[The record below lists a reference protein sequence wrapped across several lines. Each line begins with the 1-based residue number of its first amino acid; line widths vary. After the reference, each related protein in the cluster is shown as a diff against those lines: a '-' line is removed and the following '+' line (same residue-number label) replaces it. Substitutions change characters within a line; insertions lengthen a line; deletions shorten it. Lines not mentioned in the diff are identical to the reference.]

1 MIEKLKELIE
11 ELAKEIISS
20 SDNVQPLFWKEKAK
34 KLYELLTV
42 YTFIEQQKDKTSV
55 WETQQAQFK
64 SAVSRL
70 ENVSLKKQNS
80 SVSSEEDSLDVAPL
94 MDTINDIL
102 TEMPDQTMPE
112 ELFQDA
118 APSTTFDKKESVNEE
133 SEEKEE
139 VKSLKDTVHDIW
151 NQAANE
157 EETRED
163 KAKYYKP
170 VEEEKKTSIIEDK
183 PRINDRFSKDLKIDL
198 NDRIAFIKHLFN
210 NENSDYQRVIR
221 QIFTYSTLDE
231 AKAFINEMVKPEY
244 NNWLGKDTYEERFLR
259 VIELYFDPPN

>member
-1 MIEKLKELIE
+1 MIEKIKELVE

-20 SDNVQPLFWKEKAK
+20 SDNARPLFWKEKAK
-34 KLYELLTV
+34 NLYELLTV
-42 YTFIEQQKDKTSV
+42 YIFIEQQKDKTSV

-64 SAVSRL
+64 SALSQL
-70 ENVSLKKQNS
+70 ENVSLKRQNS

-118 APSTTFDKKESVNEE
+118 VHSTTFEKKEE
-133 SEEKEE
+133 
-139 VKSLKDTVHDIW
+139 
-151 NQAANE
+151 
-157 EETRED
+157 
-163 KAKYYKP
+163 
-170 VEEEKKTSIIEDK
+170 VEEEKTPSIIEDK

-210 NENSDYQRVIR
+210 NENSEYQRVIR

-244 NNWLGKDTYEERFLR
+244 NNWLGKDTYEERFLS
-259 VIELYFDPPN
+259 VIEIYFDPSN

>member
-1 MIEKLKELIE
+1 MIEKLKQLVE

-20 SDNVQPLFWKEKAK
+20 SDNAQPLFWKEKAK

-55 WETQQAQFK
+55 WETQQEQFK

-70 ENVSLKKQNS
+70 ENVSLKRQNS

-118 APSTTFDKKESVNEE
+118 VHSTTFEKKEE
-133 SEEKEE
+133 
-139 VKSLKDTVHDIW
+139 
-151 NQAANE
+151 
-157 EETRED
+157 
-163 KAKYYKP
+163 
-170 VEEEKKTSIIEDK
+170 VEEEKTPSIIEDK

-221 QIFTYSTLDE
+221 QIFTYSTMDE
-231 AKAFINEMVKPEY
+231 AKVFINQMVKPEY

-259 VIELYFDPPN
+259 VIELYFDSFN

>member
-64 SAVSRL
+64 SAVSKL

-80 SVSSEEDSLDVAPL
+80 SVSREEDSLDVAPL

-118 APSTTFDKKESVNEE
+118 ARSTTFEKKE
-133 SEEKEE
+133 
-139 VKSLKDTVHDIW
+139 
-151 NQAANE
+151 A
-157 EETRED
+157 
-163 KAKYYKP
+163 

>member
-118 APSTTFDKKESVNEE
+118 APSTTFDKKE
-133 SEEKEE
+133 
-139 VKSLKDTVHDIW
+139 
-151 NQAANE
+151 A
-157 EETRED
+157 
-163 KAKYYKP
+163 

>member
-118 APSTTFDKKESVNEE
+118 AHSTTFEKKE
-133 SEEKEE
+133 
-139 VKSLKDTVHDIW
+139 
-151 NQAANE
+151 A
-157 EETRED
+157 
-163 KAKYYKP
+163 

-244 NNWLGKDTYEERFLR
+244 NNWLGKDTYVERFLR
-259 VIELYFDPPN
+259 VIELYFDSPN

>member
-20 SDNVQPLFWKEKAK
+20 SDNEQPLFWKEKAK

-64 SAVSRL
+64 SALSQL
-70 ENVSLKKQNS
+70 ENVSLKRQNS
-80 SVSSEEDSLDVAPL
+80 TVSTEEDSLDVAPL

-112 ELFQDA
+112 ELFQQTA
-118 APSTTFDKKESVNEE
+118 QPPIFEKKE
-133 SEEKEE
+133 
-139 VKSLKDTVHDIW
+139 T
-151 NQAANE
+151 
-157 EETRED
+157 
-163 KAKYYKP
+163 

-244 NNWLGKDTYEERFLR
+244 NNWLGKDTYEERFFS
-259 VIELYFDPPN
+259 VIELYFGPSN

>member
-20 SDNVQPLFWKEKAK
+20 SDNEQPLFWKEKAK

-64 SAVSRL
+64 SALSQL
-70 ENVSLKKQNS
+70 ENVSLKRQNRT
-80 SVSSEEDSLDVAPL
+80 VSTEEDSLDVAPL

-112 ELFQDA
+112 ELFQQTA
-118 APSTTFDKKESVNEE
+118 QPPIFEKKE
-133 SEEKEE
+133 
-139 VKSLKDTVHDIW
+139 
-151 NQAANE
+151 A
-157 EETRED
+157 
-163 KAKYYKP
+163 

-244 NNWLGKDTYEERFLR
+244 NNWLGKDTYEERFFS
-259 VIELYFDPPN
+259 VIELYFGPSN

>member
-1 MIEKLKELIE
+1 
-11 ELAKEIISS
+11 
-20 SDNVQPLFWKEKAK
+20 
-34 KLYELLTV
+34 
-42 YTFIEQQKDKTSV
+42 
-55 WETQQAQFK
+55 
-64 SAVSRL
+64 
-70 ENVSLKKQNS
+70 
-80 SVSSEEDSLDVAPL
+80 

-118 APSTTFDKKESVNEE
+118 ARSTTFEKKE
-133 SEEKEE
+133 
-139 VKSLKDTVHDIW
+139 
-151 NQAANE
+151 A
-157 EETRED
+157 
-163 KAKYYKP
+163 